1 MGTSKL
7 RMDAMYKVGTVFYTL
22 IVMRMKCMSGTE
34 WKEQIELSA
43 ELKGASTVDNKI
55 TFQYVQL

>member
-1 MGTSKL
+1 MFHMGNCRKQCT
-7 RMDAMYKVGTVFYTL
+7 KVVTISYTW
-22 IVMRMKCMSGTE
+22 ITMRIKYMSGTE

-43 ELKGASTVDNKI
+43 EQKGVCTVGNKI

>member
-1 MGTSKL
+1 
-7 RMDAMYKVGTVFYTL
+7 MDAMYKVGTVFYTL